1 MTERIQIKTLTSL
14 LQSFKVK
21 ETELSQIL
29 MTKKCSLVIQSQNE
43 FLLLKR
49 HLKQLLLK
57 FPQRRKREILN

>member
-29 MTKKCSLVIQSQNE
+29 MTKKCSLVIQSQNG

-57 FPQRRKREILN
+57 FLQKRKREILN